1 MKLVHHPGY
10 NLSLGPHVFPSEK
23 FQMIRDRLVSEGTFS
38 EQDIL
43 RPEPATTEQLLL
55 AHDAAWIAALQNG
68 TVTMQQIMLLEIP
81 YSQPMVRAFQLMAG
95 GTILAARVAI
105 EEGAAMNIGG
115 GFHHAHAGHGEG
127 FCAIHD
133 VAVAIRVMQHEGKIR
148 KALVIDCDVHH
159 GNGTAAIF
167 ADDPTVFTISLH
179 QFNNYPFEK
188 PPSNIDVH
196 LPNEMED
203 DEYLVLL
210 EANYATALEEFKPD
224 LVMYVAGADPYF
236 DDQLGGLALTLAG
249 LRERDRMVAE
259 AARSRGIPIVG
270 TTAGGYA
277 RRLEDTVTIQATT
290 AAVLRG

>member
-10 NLSLGPHVFPSEK
+10 NLSLGPHVFPSGK
-23 FQMIRDRLVSEGTFS
+23 FQMIRDRLVGEGTFS
-38 EQDIL
+38 ERDIL
-43 RPEPATTEQLLL
+43 LPEPATTEQLLL
-55 AHDAAWIAALQNG
+55 AHDAAWVAALQNG
-68 TVTMQQIMLLEIP
+68 TITMQEILRLEIP

-95 GTILAARVAI
+95 GTILAARAAMD
-105 EEGAAMNIGG
+105 EGAAMNLGG

-133 VAVAIRVMQHEGKIR
+133 VAVAIRVLQHEGKIR
-148 KALVIDCDVHH
+148 RALVIDCDAHQ

-167 ADDPTVFTISLH
+167 AGDPAVFTISLH
-179 QFNNYPFEK
+179 QFDNYPYEK

-196 LPNEMED
+196 LPDGMAD

-210 EANYATALEEFKPD
+210 EANYLPALDEFRPD

-249 LRERDRMVAE
+249 LRERDRMIA
-259 AARSRGIPIVG
+259 AGARSRGIPIVG

-277 RRLEDTVTIQATT
+277 RRLEDTVTIQAAT

>member
-10 NLSLGPHVFPSEK
+10 NLNLGPHVFPSEK
-23 FQMIRDRLVSEGTFS
+23 FQMIRDRLVGEGTFS

-43 RPEPATTEQLLL
+43 RPEPATTEQLVL
-55 AHDAAWIAALQNG
+55 AHDAAWITALQNG
-68 TVTMQQIMLLEIP
+68 TISMQQIMRLEIP

-95 GTILAARVAI
+95 GTILAARAAM

-133 VAVAIRVMQHEGKIR
+133 VAVAIRVMQQEGRIQ
-148 KALVIDCDVHH
+148 KAVVIDCDVHQ

-167 ADDPTVFTISLH
+167 AHDPSVFTISLH
-179 QFNNYPFEK
+179 QFDNYPFEK

-196 LPNEMED
+196 LPDGMED

-210 EANYATALEEFKPD
+210 EANYTTALDEFKPD

-236 DDQLGGLALTLAG
+236 DDQLGGLALTLTG
-249 LRERDRMVAE
+249 LRERDRMIAE
-259 AARSRGIPIVG
+259 GARSRGIPIVG

-277 RRLEDTVTIQATT
+277 RHLEDTVTIQATT